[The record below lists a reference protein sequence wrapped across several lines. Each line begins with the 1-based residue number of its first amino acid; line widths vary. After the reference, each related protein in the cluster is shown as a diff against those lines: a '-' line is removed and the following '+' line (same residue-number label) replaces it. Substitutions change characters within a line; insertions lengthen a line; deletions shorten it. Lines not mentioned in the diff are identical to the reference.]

1 MYKKQVK
8 TALDALRDS
17 LVSLGA
23 NPYRIDLPRPAG
35 VMKVGVDD
43 FLVIHSRRAKK
54 AFEELER
61 IPLFLPE
68 GVTGTDLLK
77 KEFEDTVW
85 VIDNLIPAGLVVCA
99 GKPKIGKSWLV
110 LALAVAVSSGK
121 NALENFRV
129 SDTAEAIYLALEDS
143 EARLQDRLN
152 TIGVT
157 AEDVKNVHLF
167 CTWPSVEDGGLL
179 ALERWLEQHPKC
191 RIVFI
196 DTLAK
201 VRKATKN
208 DYSYYDD
215 YDAISL
221 LKSIADKFQVGIVLV
236 HHLRKQASDD
246 PFDMISGT
254 TGIAGSADTNIVLMR
269 DRNSGDAVLH
279 ITGRDIL
286 EQSLAMSF
294 SDGLWKVIGEA
305 THVHATK
312 TQQEIL
318 LLLLEIG
325 EEMTPSQIAQHTNR
339 SVGGLSKTLR
349 KMVDNGLLERL
360 KGGKY
365 KPKKAPKKY
374 AKVRRKKITKG
385 NNKG

>member
-8 TALDALRDS
+8 AALYALRDS
-17 LVSLGA
+17 LVSSGA

-43 FLVIHSRRAKK
+43 FLVEHGRRAKK

-68 GVTGTDLLK
+68 GITGTTLLK
-77 KEFEDTVW
+77 KKFEDAIW
-85 VIDNLIPAGLVVCA
+85 VIDDLIPIGLIVCA

-110 LALAVAVSSGK
+110 LALAIAISSGK
-121 NALENFRV
+121 DALGNFKI
-129 SDTAEAIYLALEDS
+129 SGTAEAIYLALEDS
-143 EARLQDRLN
+143 ESRLQDRLN

-157 AEDVKNVHLF
+157 AKDVKNIHLF

-201 VRKATKN
+201 VRKTTNK

-221 LKSIADKFQVGIVLV
+221 LKNIADKFQVGIVLV
-236 HHLRKQASDD
+236 HHLRKQTSDD

-269 DRNSGDAVLH
+269 DRNNSDAVLH

-294 SDGLWKVIGEA
+294 ADGLWKVTGEA
-305 THVHATK
+305 MHVQVTQ

-318 LLLLEIG
+318 LLLLEFD
-325 EEMTPSQIAQHTNR
+325 EPMSPTQIAQHTGR
-339 SVGGLSKTLR
+339 KVGGLSKTLR
-349 KMVDNGLLERL
+349 KMVNDNLIERL

-365 KPKKAPKKY
+365 RPKA
-374 AKVRRKKITKG
+374 AKTKNSKLQG
-385 NNKG
+385 KSKDKG